1 MRAEEKDQADD
12 ENAHGNLVVSP
23 GQRNRPHP
31 IWKSTSPMAIAALDV
46 AVDASWEERWMPE
59 IPPSLAEIED
69 WIAVAREN
77 LRELTEQ
84 AATNS
89 GAADEER
96 AAERIADQEEEL
108 KSLEQERDR
117 ILANR
122 QS

>member
-1 MRAEEKDQADD
+1 
-12 ENAHGNLVVSP
+12 
-23 GQRNRPHP
+23 
-31 IWKSTSPMAIAALDV
+31 
-46 AVDASWEERWMPE
+46 MPE

-69 WIAVAREN
+69 RIAVARGN

-84 AATNS
+84 AAANS